1 MAAAQTLVN
10 KQIID
15 TSEGTALKVRKVL
28 APTSGACRWYR
39 IYCES
44 ADLYLERNDVT
55 DAGDRGSSYETLKA
69 GTVHV
74 LKIARGE
81 FGLSCSSTSQ
91 AVQITAM
98 TQAGPG

>member
-15 TSEGTALKVRKVL
+15 TSESSANKVRKVL
-28 APTSGACRWYR
+28 APTTGACRWYR
-39 IYCES
+39 IYCED
-44 ADLYLERNDVT
+44 ADLYLERVDGT
-55 DAGDRGSSYETLKA
+55 DAADRGSTYETLKA

-74 LKIARGE
+74 MKIPRGE
-81 FGLSCSSTSQ
+81 FLLSCSGTSK

-98 TQAGPG
+98 TQPGPG